1 MAEEILKQE
10 SLMRLISMSNSMKGK
25 DDEKDV
31 IYLRSSLDD
40 NLFYEIRKKQ
50 TDLYMFV
57 CTRIR
62 ENVNIPKRLFCCYVN
77 GDIIYDGFWLFELE
91 ESLPLMYN
99 RLVKAYHKTKIA
111 NNEYEDLQLEYIDP
125 IEINELNNRFLRAR
139 MFSRDQLKKY
149 FNLVRFR
156 Y

>member
-1 MAEEILKQE
+1 MTEQILKQE
-10 SLMRLISMSNSMKGK
+10 ALMRLVSMSNEMKSEN
-25 DDEKDV
+25 DEKDV

-50 TDLYMFV
+50 TDAYIFV
-57 CTRIR
+57 CTKVR

-99 RLVKAYHKTKIA
+99 RLVKAYHKSKIA
-111 NNEYEDLQLEYIDP
+111 NNAYDFQLEYIDP
-125 IEINELNNRFLRAR
+125 IEINELNNKFLRSR
-139 MFSRDQLKKY
+139 MFSVDQLKRY